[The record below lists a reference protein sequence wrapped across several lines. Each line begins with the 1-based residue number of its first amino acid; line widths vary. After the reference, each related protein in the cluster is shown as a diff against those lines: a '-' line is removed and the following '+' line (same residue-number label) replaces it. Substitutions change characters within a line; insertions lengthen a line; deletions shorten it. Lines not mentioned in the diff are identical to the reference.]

1 MEGTF
6 LELTLAEYHI
16 DALIDYV
23 NQAKQ
28 YGIHNQAV
36 DGRVHDGI
44 TDDKLED
51 GIQYGEVG
59 IDVHT
64 LVGDNRAGIGHVDKA
79 KNERDDRQLEAP
91 MGCIHSVGR
100 YDHLVVQIP

>member
-1 MEGTF
+1 MESTF
-6 LELTLAEYHI
+6 LELSLAEYHI

-44 TDDKLED
+44 ADDKLED
-51 GIQYGEVG
+51 GIQYGEIG
-59 IDVHT
+59 IDVHSFMR
-64 LVGDNRAGIGHVDKA
+64 DNRAGIWHVDQS
-79 KNERDDRQLEAP
+79 KNECNDGQLEAP